1 VPRPND
7 LQGVKDELA
16 ILQWIYTCVSTEIF
30 NLVFRNT
37 STASALWSALRQLF
51 QDNVNTHV
59 TSLNNKLRNTAQGDA
74 SINTYCQRLNAIA
87 DELHE
92 LGDPVIHRQLINI
105 LVAGFSESF
114 DKQAYFI
121 PMMQPRS
128 TFAEVWSLLQ
138 HADITHAC

>member
-74 SINTYCQRLNAIA
+74 SINTYCQRLKAIT
-87 DELHE
+87 DELRE
-92 LGDPVIHRQLINI
+92 LGDPVIDRQLIYI
-105 LVAGFSESF
+105 LVTSLGDRF
-114 DKQAYFI
+114 DN
-121 PMMQPRS
+121 
-128 TFAEVWSLLQ
+128 
-138 HADITHAC
+138 